1 MDLEAVIFAQIADGY
16 WEDHPNPELTLS
28 QTDIDI
34 GKPQENGGLPSG
46 DVNIAME
53 TTMLFMGK
61 LTISMAIF
69 HSKLLTSPQG
79 SDLKS
84 PTWVVRFTSGWN

>member
-34 GKPQENGGLPSG
+34 GKPSENGGLPSG
-46 DVNIAME
+46 DVKIAME
-53 TTMLFMGK
+53 NHHAIHGK
-61 LTISMAIF
+61 THDF
-69 HSKLLTSPQG
+69 NGHFP
-79 SDLKS
+79 
-84 PTWVVRFTSGWN
+84 